1 MKAIQF
7 TRFGPPDVLELIDV
21 PTPKATEGSALVQIS
36 AAAINPSDVKNV
48 AGQMEGT
55 VLPRIPGRNFAGVV
69 VDGPDAW
76 VGAEV
81 FGTGGDI
88 GFTRNGSHAEAIFL
102 PAEALVRKPTNLS
115 FDQAASIGVNFVIAW
130 LGAIEYGGLQSGE
143 TVVIIGAGGGVG
155 DAVAQIAA
163 AQGAIVFG
171 VDRREPPQ
179 TAPAARVL
187 SAYIP
192 SNDGAPD
199 EVRRLTKGKGADLV
213 FDTVGGILFE
223 AALSMAAHN
232 GRVVEIASTGK
243 QRVEFDLRDFYHNE
257 TRLIGADSRK
267 RDATASA
274 RLLANLTD
282 GFERGRYTAPIV
294 NTRYPL
300 ARAKEAYAAVECGSE
315 GRIVL
320 TP

>member
-7 TRFGPPDVLELIDV
+7 TRFGSPDVLELVDAPA
-21 PTPKATEGSALVQIS
+21 PTATDGYVVVRIL
-36 AAAINPSDVKNV
+36 AAAVNPSDVKNV

-55 VLPRIPGRNFAGVV
+55 VLPRIPGRDFAGIVE
-69 VDGPDAW
+69 DGPHDW

-88 GFTRNGSHAEAIFL
+88 GFTRDGSHAEAILL
-102 PAEALVRKPTNLS
+102 PAQALVRKPTNLS
-115 FDQAASIGVNFVIAW
+115 FEQAGSIGVSFVTAW

-143 TVVIIGAGGGVG
+143 MVVIIGAGGGVG
-155 DAVAQIAA
+155 GAVAQIAA

-179 TAPAARVL
+179 AAPAARVL

-199 EVRRLTKGKGADLV
+199 EVRRLTAGKGADLV
-213 FDTVGGILFE
+213 FDTVGGIMFE
-223 AALSMAAHN
+223 AALSMAAPR
-232 GRVVEIASTGK
+232 GRVVEIAATGK
-243 QRVEFDLRDFYHNE
+243 RRVEFDLTDFFHNE

-267 RDATASA
+267 RDAIASA
-274 RLLANLTD
+274 RLLANLAD
-282 GFERGRYTAPIV
+282 GFERGRYTAPVV
-294 NTRYPL
+294 NARYPPS
-300 ARAKEAYAAVECGSE
+300 RAQEAYAAVGRGSQ
-315 GRIVL
+315 GRVVM